1 MGFSKNCLRNVSVD
15 LSLYYTYVLV
25 VVVLLFLIFIY
36 YLYFLILLLYVDAS
50 VVCYAHIYVYMKNLK
65 QEYQTVQSEN
75 TNGTDLNKRYGEI
88 MDKPAVLATYMHIH
102 TNWCLQ
108 RPYTVYRYVCIGL

>member
-36 YLYFLILLLYVDAS
+36 FLSLLSYTLA
-50 VVCYAHIYVYMKNLK
+50 VC
-65 QEYQTVQSEN
+65 
-75 TNGTDLNKRYGEI
+75 
-88 MDKPAVLATYMHIH
+88 
-102 TNWCLQ
+102 
-108 RPYTVYRYVCIGL
+108 